1 MHGTLEGDTTA
12 AAKSAID
19 PVCGMQ
25 VDPATARARRTWDGQ
40 EFHFCC
46 EGCARKFDQD
56 PAGHASGALRALPR
70 APAALAVHPAA
81 GDAPRV
87 ADGYVC
93 PMHPEITSPVPAD
106 CRLCGMALEPAQPTL
121 DDGEN
126 PELTDF
132 RRRLLWTL
140 PLTLTVMALAMGL
153 GGALPARVGPA
164 LPWLQWIL
172 ATPVVLWAGRPVFV
186 RAVQSI
192 AQRAA
197 NMWTLIGIGT
207 GSAYAYSV
215 FALLLPQLL
224 PAEALHHAGPA
235 VYFEAAAVIVSL
247 TLLGQVLELLARAR
261 TADALRALLA
271 LRPQQALRIRAD
283 GDEETVAVELIA
295 VGDRVRVRPGEKIP
309 VDGVIVDGA
318 SEVDE
323 SMLTGEAFPQEKRPG
338 DKVVGGTLNG
348 HGGFDLRATRV
359 GEDTVLA
366 KIVGLVLAAQ
376 RSRAPL
382 QRLADRIAAWFV
394 PLVVAVALVAL
405 LAWGMLGPE
414 PAWIRGFWHAI
425 SVLII
430 ACPCALGLAT
440 PMSVMVATGR
450 AAQAGILFKDAA
462 AIERLATVDML
473 VFDKTGTLTEGRPTV
488 SDVVPAAG
496 FDEEGLLALAASVA
510 ARAEHPYARAI
521 AQLATERGVRRNAAA
536 AFRATAGAG
545 MEALVLGRRVRIGS
559 LEFVGETL
567 EPMTQ
572 ERVEALR
579 AQGAT
584 VVFAGVD
591 DKPAGLFA
599 LRDRLKPGAAGAL
612 AALRGGGLDLVLAS
626 GDAQTTVQRLAAELG
641 MQDVHAALSPA
652 GKAELIAARRA
663 AGRGVAMAGDG
674 INDAPALAAA
684 DVGIAMGNGTDVAIA
699 AGDVTLVAGDLHSI
713 VRARE
718 IARATRR
725 NMLQNLAFAF
735 CYNSIGIPVAA
746 GALAPWFGIEAS
758 PMLAA
763 LAMCLSSVS
772 VVGNALR
779 LKRA

>member
-1 MHGTLEGDTTA
+1 MNGMPESDTNA
-12 AAKSAID
+12 GAKRAID

-25 VDPATARARRTWDGQ
+25 VDPANARARREWDGR

-56 PAGHASGALRALPR
+56 PAGYASGKLPPPPR
-70 APAALAVHPAA
+70 APAAQAAAAVAGAAPLAAA
-81 GDAPRV
+81 D
-87 ADGYVC
+87 YVC

-106 CRLCGMALEPAQPTL
+106 CRLCGMALEPARPTL
-121 DDGEN
+121 DDGES
-126 PELTDF
+126 PELRDF
-132 RRRLLWTL
+132 RQRLLWTL
-140 PLTLTVMALAMGL
+140 PLTLAVMALAMGL
-153 GGALPARVGPA
+153 GNALPASVGPA
-164 LPWLQWIL
+164 LPWLQWLL

-186 RAVQSI
+186 RAAQSI

-283 GDEETVAVELIA
+283 GGEETVAVELIA

-318 SEVDE
+318 SEIDE

-405 LAWGMLGPE
+405 FAWGLFGPE

-488 SDVVPAAG
+488 SQVVTAPG
-496 FDEEGLLALAASVA
+496 FDEQELLALAASVA
-510 ARAEHPYARAI
+510 ARSEHPYARAI
-521 AQLATERGVRRNAAA
+521 ARLATDRGVRRNAAA

-545 MEALVLGRRVRIGS
+545 MEAMVLGRRVRIGS
-559 LEFVGETL
+559 LDFVGSPLAPATL
-567 EPMTQ
+567 AM
-572 ERVEALR
+572 VEELR
-579 AQGAT
+579 GQGAT
-584 VVFAGVD
+584 VVFAGID
-591 DKPAGLFA
+591 EQAAGLFA
-599 LRDRLKPGAAGAL
+599 LRDRLKPGASAAL
-612 AALRGGGLDLVLAS
+612 AALRAEGLDLVLAS
-626 GDAQTTVQRLAAELG
+626 GDAQATVRRLAAELG
-641 MQDVHAALSPA
+641 MEDAHAALSPA
-652 GKAELIAARRA
+652 GKADLIAARRA
-663 AGRGVAMAGDG
+663 AGRGLAMAGDG

-699 AGDVTLVAGDLHSI
+699 AGDVTLVAGDLDGI
-713 VRARE
+713 VRARA
-718 IARATRR
+718 IARSTRR
-725 NMLQNLAFAF
+725 NMRQNLVFAF
-735 CYNSIGIPVAA
+735 CYNALGIPIAA

-772 VVGNALR
+772 VVANALR

>member
-1 MHGTLEGDTTA
+1 MNGTLEGETTA
-12 AAKSAID
+12 PPNPMVD
-19 PVCGMQ
+19 PVCGMA
-25 VDPATARARRTWDGQ
+25 VNPASARARREWEGR

-56 PAGHASGALRALPR
+56 PARHANGDLRPLPQ
-70 APAALAVHPAA
+70 ASVAVVPHPAA
-81 GDAPRV
+81 GDALPAV
-87 ADGYVC
+87 DGYVC

-106 CRLCGMALEPAQPTL
+106 CRLCGMALEPARPKL

-126 PELTDF
+126 PELRDF
-132 RRRLLWTL
+132 RQRLLWTL
-140 PLTLTVMALAMGL
+140 PLTLAVMALAMGL
-153 GGALPARVGPA
+153 GNALPARVGPA

-172 ATPVVLWAGRPVFV
+172 ATPVVLWAGLPIFV

-192 AQRAA
+192 ARRAA

-207 GSAYAYSV
+207 GSAYVYSV
-215 FALLLPQLL
+215 FALLLPELL
-224 PAEALHHAGPA
+224 PAEALHHASPA

-283 GDEETVAVELIA
+283 GAEETVAVELVA

-318 SEVDE
+318 SEIDE

-338 DKVVGGTLNG
+338 DSVVGGTLNG

-359 GEDTVLA
+359 GVDTVLA

-394 PLVVAVALVAL
+394 PLVVAVALAAL
-405 LAWGMLGPE
+405 LAWGLFGPE

-462 AIERLATVDML
+462 AIERLATVDVL

-488 SDVVPAAG
+488 AQMVPATG
-496 FDEEGLLALAASVA
+496 FDEQALLGLAASVA
-510 ARAEHPYARAI
+510 ARSEHPYARAI
-521 AQLATERGVRRNAAA
+521 ARLATERGTRRNAAA

-545 MEALVLGRRVRIGS
+545 MEALVLGRRVRMGS
-559 LEFVGETL
+559 LGFLGHGL
-567 EPMTQ
+567 EPATEGM
-572 ERVEALR
+572 VEALR
-579 AQGAT
+579 GQGAT
-584 VVFAGVD
+584 VVFVGVD
-591 DKPAGLFA
+591 DTFAGFFA
-599 LRDRLKPGAAGAL
+599 LHDRLKPGAAAAL
-612 AALRGGGLDLVLAS
+612 AALRAGGLDLVLAS
-626 GDAQTTVQRLAAELG
+626 GDALTTVQRLAAALG
-641 MQDVHAALSPA
+641 MGDVHAALSPA

-663 AGRGVAMAGDG
+663 TGHGVAMAGDG

-699 AGDVTLVAGDLHSI
+699 AGDVTLVAGDLHGI
-713 VRARE
+713 VRARA

-725 NMLQNLAFAF
+725 NMRQNLVFAF
-735 CYNSIGIPVAA
+735 CYNALGIPIAA

>member
-1 MHGTLEGDTTA
+1 
-12 AAKSAID
+12 
-19 PVCGMQ
+19 
-25 VDPATARARRTWDGQ
+25 
-40 EFHFCC
+40 
-46 EGCARKFDQD
+46 
-56 PAGHASGALRALPR
+56 
-70 APAALAVHPAA
+70 
-81 GDAPRV
+81 
-87 ADGYVC
+87 
-93 PMHPEITSPVPAD
+93 
-106 CRLCGMALEPAQPTL
+106 
-121 DDGEN
+121 
-126 PELTDF
+126 
-132 RRRLLWTL
+132 
-140 PLTLTVMALAMGL
+140 
-153 GGALPARVGPA
+153 
-164 LPWLQWIL
+164 
-172 ATPVVLWAGRPVFV
+172 
-186 RAVQSI
+186 
-192 AQRAA
+192 
-197 NMWTLIGIGT
+197 
-207 GSAYAYSV
+207 
-215 FALLLPQLL
+215 
-224 PAEALHHAGPA
+224 
-235 VYFEAAAVIVSL
+235 
-247 TLLGQVLELLARAR
+247 
-261 TADALRALLA
+261 
-271 LRPQQALRIRAD
+271 
-283 GDEETVAVELIA
+283 
-295 VGDRVRVRPGEKIP
+295 
-309 VDGVIVDGA
+309 
-318 SEVDE
+318 
-323 SMLTGEAFPQEKRPG
+323 
-338 DKVVGGTLNG
+338 
-348 HGGFDLRATRV
+348 
-359 GEDTVLA
+359 
-366 KIVGLVLAAQ
+366 
-376 RSRAPL
+376 
-382 QRLADRIAAWFV
+382 
-394 PLVVAVALVAL
+394 
-405 LAWGMLGPE
+405 
-414 PAWIRGFWHAI
+414 
-425 SVLII
+425 
-430 ACPCALGLAT
+430 
-440 PMSVMVATGR
+440 
-450 AAQAGILFKDAA
+450 
-462 AIERLATVDML
+462 
-473 VFDKTGTLTEGRPTV
+473 
-488 SDVVPAAG
+488 
-496 FDEEGLLALAASVA
+496 
-510 ARAEHPYARAI
+510 
-521 AQLATERGVRRNAAA
+521 VRRNAAA

>member
-1 MHGTLEGDTTA
+1 
-12 AAKSAID
+12 
-19 PVCGMQ
+19 
-25 VDPATARARRTWDGQ
+25 
-40 EFHFCC
+40 
-46 EGCARKFDQD
+46 
-56 PAGHASGALRALPR
+56 
-70 APAALAVHPAA
+70 
-81 GDAPRV
+81 
-87 ADGYVC
+87 
-93 PMHPEITSPVPAD
+93 
-106 CRLCGMALEPAQPTL
+106 
-121 DDGEN
+121 
-126 PELTDF
+126 
-132 RRRLLWTL
+132 
-140 PLTLTVMALAMGL
+140 
-153 GGALPARVGPA
+153 
-164 LPWLQWIL
+164 
-172 ATPVVLWAGRPVFV
+172 
-186 RAVQSI
+186 
-192 AQRAA
+192 
-197 NMWTLIGIGT
+197 
-207 GSAYAYSV
+207 
-215 FALLLPQLL
+215 
-224 PAEALHHAGPA
+224 
-235 VYFEAAAVIVSL
+235 
-247 TLLGQVLELLARAR
+247 
-261 TADALRALLA
+261 
-271 LRPQQALRIRAD
+271 
-283 GDEETVAVELIA
+283 
-295 VGDRVRVRPGEKIP
+295 
-309 VDGVIVDGA
+309 
-318 SEVDE
+318 
-323 SMLTGEAFPQEKRPG
+323 
-338 DKVVGGTLNG
+338 
-348 HGGFDLRATRV
+348 
-359 GEDTVLA
+359 
-366 KIVGLVLAAQ
+366 
-376 RSRAPL
+376 
-382 QRLADRIAAWFV
+382 
-394 PLVVAVALVAL
+394 
-405 LAWGMLGPE
+405 
-414 PAWIRGFWHAI
+414 
-425 SVLII
+425 
-430 ACPCALGLAT
+430 
-440 PMSVMVATGR
+440 
-450 AAQAGILFKDAA
+450 
-462 AIERLATVDML
+462 ML